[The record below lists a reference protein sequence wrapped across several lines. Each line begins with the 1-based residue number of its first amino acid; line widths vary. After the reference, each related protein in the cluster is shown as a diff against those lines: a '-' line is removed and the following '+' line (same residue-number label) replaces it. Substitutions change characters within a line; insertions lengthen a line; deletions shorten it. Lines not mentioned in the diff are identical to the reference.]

1 MIPKLCSKRWKELPF
16 GHYLER
22 SLQIVE
28 FFFFYFLARFAFVV
42 MITVWMMLVYVVM
55 VVLAVLL
62 QVG

>member
-1 MIPKLCSKRWKELPF
+1 MILKLCSKRWKELPF

-28 FFFFYFLARFAFVV
+28 LFFFYFLARFAFVV
-42 MITVWMMLVYVVM
+42 MITVRMMLVYVVM

>member
-1 MIPKLCSKRWKELPF
+1 MILKLCSKRWKELPF
-16 GHYLER
+16 GQYEER

-28 FFFFYFLARFAFVV
+28 LLFFYFLARFAFVV